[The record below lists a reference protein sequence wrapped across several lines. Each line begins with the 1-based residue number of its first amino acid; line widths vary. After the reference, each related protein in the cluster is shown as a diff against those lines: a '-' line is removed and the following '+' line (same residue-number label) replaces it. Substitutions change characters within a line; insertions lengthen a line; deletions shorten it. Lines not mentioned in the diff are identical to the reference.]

1 MSSAHQFSASVGP
14 DPETAPG
21 MSDDAL
27 VAALRMSRTIE
38 GTTPVAALIAR
49 HGPAV
54 SDYAEICASRS
65 TALARVFAS
74 AAFRQ
79 VVQELQRTGPTGA
92 LRPRLLVTVGEA
104 ARARSRAGG
113 ASGLSYDQAGAADS
127 DRPPSRAVAENRH
140 LSHVSFLQLP
150 RTTQYVLWHMDVE
163 AEPSAV
169 PAALLGIEGDLPPFE
184 LDRAREQLR
193 SALLRTHVENSAGR
207 QCRDYSRLLDAPSR
221 GAGSTLPE
229 VQAHLDQCAYC
240 RHAAEQLRLCAEKPG
255 VLLAE
260 ALLGESAH
268 PYLAACRARPSR
280 TASSPTVAAGA
291 AAGADVGPGPAG
303 IRHRSRGSAR
313 ARKPRATR
321 RGTIIVVVGIAAGS
335 AAVAATL
342 FMTGT
347 SSQNTTP
354 TPQTQ
359 QPTPTPMPSTS
370 SPAEST
376 ALPVPPE
383 SGRLRNAAA
392 DLCMDVRGTPPE
404 RGAEVTLS
412 TCSNDSTQ
420 RWTYLEDG
428 LLRNLA
434 APDLCLDAGGD
445 DEVLDLESCDSSGD
459 VSFGLRFE
467 LSPEGELFT
476 QDEGNLV
483 IAPASPE
490 AGTILV
496 PSARNGEAKQRWL
509 VEAISGASTAESD
522 S

>member
-1 MSSAHQFSASVGP
+1 
-14 DPETAPG
+14 
-21 MSDDAL
+21 
-27 VAALRMSRTIE
+27 
-38 GTTPVAALIAR
+38 
-49 HGPAV
+49 
-54 SDYAEICASRS
+54 
-65 TALARVFAS
+65 
-74 AAFRQ
+74 
-79 VVQELQRTGPTGA
+79 
-92 LRPRLLVTVGEA
+92 
-104 ARARSRAGG
+104 
-113 ASGLSYDQAGAADS
+113 
-127 DRPPSRAVAENRH
+127 
-140 LSHVSFLQLP
+140 
-150 RTTQYVLWHMDVE
+150 MDVE
-163 AEPSAV
+163 AEPWAV
-169 PAALLGIEGDLPPFE
+169 PAALLGIEGDITPFE

-240 RHAAEQLRLCAEKPG
+240 RHAAEQLRLCAEEPG

-280 TASSPTVAAGA
+280 TASAPTAAAGA
-291 AAGADVGPGPAG
+291 AAGADVGPAG
-303 IRHRSRGSAR
+303 TRHRSRGSAR
-313 ARKPRATR
+313 ERKPRATR
-321 RGTIIVVVGIAAGS
+321 RATKIFVVGIVAGS
-335 AAVAATL
+335 AAVAAAL
-342 FMTGT
+342 FVTGT

-359 QPTPTPMPSTS
+359 QPTPTPTPSTS
-370 SPAEST
+370 SPADST

-412 TCSNDSTQ
+412 TCSSDSTQ

-483 IAPASPE
+483 IVPASPE

-509 VEAISGASTAESD
+509 VEAISGASTTESD
-522 S
+522 T

>member
-1 MSSAHQFSASVGP
+1 MSSAHRFPASVGP

-49 HGPAV
+49 HGPSV
-54 SDYAEICASRS
+54 SDYAEICASGS
-65 TALARVFAS
+65 PALARAFAS

-92 LRPRLLVTVGEA
+92 LRPRLLVTVREA
-104 ARARSRAGG
+104 ARARSRTGS

-127 DRPPSRAVAENRH
+127 DRPPSRSVAENRH

-163 AEPSAV
+163 AEPWAV
-169 PAALLGIEGDLPPFE
+169 PAALLGIEGDITPFE

-240 RHAAEQLRLCAEKPG
+240 RHAAEQLRLCAEEPG

-268 PYLAACRARPSR
+268 PYLAACRVRPSR
-280 TASSPTVAAGA
+280 TASAPTAAAGA
-291 AAGADVGPGPAG
+291 AAGADVGPAG
-303 IRHRSRGSAR
+303 TRHRSRGSAR
-313 ARKPRATR
+313 ERKPRATR
-321 RGTIIVVVGIAAGS
+321 RATKIFVVGIVAGS
-335 AAVAATL
+335 AAVAAAL
-342 FMTGT
+342 FVTGT

-354 TPQTQ
+354 TTQTQ
-359 QPTPTPMPSTS
+359 QPTPTPTPSTS
-370 SPAEST
+370 SPADST

-412 TCSNDSTQ
+412 TCSSDSTQ

-483 IAPASPE
+483 IVPASPE

-509 VEAISGASTAESD
+509 VEAISGASTTESD
-522 S
+522 T